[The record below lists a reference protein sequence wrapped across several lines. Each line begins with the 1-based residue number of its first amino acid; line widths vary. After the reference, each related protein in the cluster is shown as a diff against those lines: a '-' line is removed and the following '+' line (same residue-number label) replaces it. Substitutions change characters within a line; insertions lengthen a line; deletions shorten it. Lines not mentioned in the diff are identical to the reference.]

1 MHTLLIY
8 ILIVGLILGSFFNVI
23 GLRVPKKQS
32 IVAPS
37 SYCPKCHHQLKALE
51 LIPVVSYLIQGG
63 KCRQCKAR
71 INSLY
76 PIVELMTGLLF
87 FTSPLILGWS
97 SELFIAWTLIS
108 LLMIIF
114 VSDVTYM
121 IIPDRV
127 LLFFTLLF
135 FIERLFI
142 PLNPWWDS
150 IVGAALGFV
159 LLLFIAIL
167 SKGGMGGGDIKLYAL
182 LGLVLGTRIVLL
194 SFFLAIL
201 FGTLFGIIGLATGK
215 LKRKNPIP
223 FGPFIGAGTL
233 TAYFYGDLLLHFYL
247 HLLKI

>member
-32 IVAPS
+32 IVAPP

-51 LIPVVSYLIQGG
+51 LIPVISYLIQGG

-114 VSDVTYM
+114 VSDVSYM

-127 LLFFTLLF
+127 LLLFTLLF

-150 IVGAALGFV
+150 IVGATLGFV